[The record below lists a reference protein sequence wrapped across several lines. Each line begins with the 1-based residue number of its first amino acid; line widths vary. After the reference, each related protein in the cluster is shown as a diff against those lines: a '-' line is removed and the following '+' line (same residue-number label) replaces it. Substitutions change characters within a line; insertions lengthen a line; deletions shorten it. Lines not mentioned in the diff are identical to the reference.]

1 MKNTSIRPFA
11 RVFFTLIEL
20 LVVIAII
27 AILASMLL
35 PALGKARANA
45 KSVSCVNQMRQINF
59 ASVLYADD
67 WDGTIV
73 PVLGA
78 TWYSNWFY
86 HLAPY
91 VGVDRTKTV
100 EVTDGNFYTGN
111 TRTQFAN
118 GKVYY
123 CPNLS
128 SGFGG
133 TPSNANYEHTSYAM
147 NIWVTYSEYIA
158 GNNTYKEKR
167 RWRKY
172 GDAFF
177 YCPSRIVIFCERDSS
192 PWLYSSPI
200 PTGVVDWS
208 LHPNGAVFALLDGGV
223 KPFTYAAYKSAKLT
237 DLKHWT
243 TYGSRPTDD

>member
-73 PVLGA
+73 PVLGT

-100 EVTDGNFYTGN
+100 EVTDGNFLTGN
-111 TRTQFAN
+111 TTRTQFAN

-147 NIWVTYSEYIA
+147 NIWVTYSMYIA
-158 GNNTYKEKR
+158 GNETYEEKR

-172 GDAFF
+172 GDASF
-177 YCPSRIVIFCERDSS
+177 YCPSRIIIFCEGDTM
-192 PWLYSSPI
+192 PWVSGG
-200 PTGVVDWS
+200 TWGVDWL
-208 LHPNGAVFALLDGGV
+208 LHPNGPVFALLDGSA
-223 KPFTYAAYKSAKLT
+223 KQFTYAGYGNAKLT
-237 DLKHWT
+237 DLKTWF
-243 TYGSRPTDD
+243 TYGIRQ